1 MVSSLFYL
9 IFILISAGG
18 VSAALV
24 YGMVRLAIL
33 DHPNHRSAHHTPI
46 PKGGGLGVILAF
58 VLFYPFWGMPLGGG
72 AAQATWLMAVAL
84 FVLCGVSWLD
94 DLYQYP
100 PIVKFLAQCCAAG
113 LAVMAGQALGH
124 FFFPLSF
131 ASCSAMFGAGLWLV
145 FCMNAV
151 NFMDG
156 LNGLIAGCL
165 FTGSVF
171 LACCASFL
179 GIVEIRGVALLFAAS
194 LAGFLPFNFPQAR
207 IFMGDVGSQGCGL
220 LAGIA
225 ALFVAHFTSPNT
237 PSGCLM
243 GFALLFPLLYDVSF
257 TLIRRAWR
265 KQRLTQAHR
274 EHFYQILH
282 QKGVAAPLITLGEI
296 ALTLWSGGVALAVA
310 RLPLHQGAPLLVVLL
325 LLPQGLWSAWAFLS
339 DRINKHNQ

>member
-24 YGMVRLAIL
+24 YGMVHLAIL
-33 DHPNHRSAHHTPI
+33 DYPNHRSAHHTPI
-46 PKGGGLGVILAF
+46 PKGGGLGVMLAF
-58 VLFYPFWGMPLGGG
+58 VLFYPFLGMPLGGG

-113 LAVMAGQALGH
+113 LAVMAGQALGQ
-124 FFFPLSF
+124 FSASLSF
-131 ASCSAMFGAGLWLV
+131 TSCFAMFGAGLWLI

-156 LNGLIAGCL
+156 LNGLITLCL
-165 FTGSVF
+165 GVGAVF
-171 LACCASFL
+171 LAFCAPVL
-179 GIVEIRGVALLFAAS
+179 GVAEIGKPALLFAAV
-194 LAGFLPFNFPQAR
+194 LAGFLPFNFPKAR

-220 LAGIA
+220 LAGVA
-225 ALFVAHFTSPNT
+225 ALSIARFATP
-237 PSGCLM
+237 PSGCLW
-243 GFALLFPLLYDVSF
+243 GFAVLFPLLYDVCL
-257 TLIRRAWR
+257 TLICRAWQ

-274 EHFYQILH
+274 SHCYQRLY
-282 QKGVAAPLITLGEI
+282 QNGVPAPLITIGEGL
-296 ALTLWSGGVALAVA
+296 LTLWSGGVALAIA
-310 RLPLHQGAPLLVVLL
+310 HLPLPRGVLL
-325 LLPQGLWSAWAFLS
+325 LVTLLLIPQSLWSLWACFPTGI
-339 DRINKHNQ
+339 DKNNQ

>member
-1 MVSSLFYL
+1 MPLFIPFIPIIGAGVVSTS
-9 IFILISAGG
+9 
-18 VSAALV
+18 LV
-24 YGMVRLAIL
+24 YGMRRLAVL
-33 DHPNHRSAHHTPI
+33 DHPNHRSAHSAPI
-46 PKGGGLGVILAF
+46 PKGGGIGIMLSF
-58 VLFYPFWGMPLGGG
+58 MLFYPFFGTLFRGYGWATLCVACALG
-72 AAQATWLMAVAL
+72 L
-84 FVLCGVSWLD
+84 LCGVSWLD
-94 DLYQYP
+94 DLYQYSP
-100 PIVKFLAQCCAAG
+100 LVKLAAQCCAA
-113 LAVMAGQALGH
+113 VFVVCAGCLLV
-124 FFFPLSF
+124 PLSPF
-131 ASCSAMFGAGLWLV
+131 LMIVAGVWLV

-243 GFALLFPLLYDVSF
+243 GFALLFPLLYDVSL

-274 EHFYQILH
+274 EHFYQIFH
-282 QKGVAAPLITLGEI
+282 QNGVAAPLITLGEI
-296 ALTLWSGGVALAVA
+296 ALTLWSGSIALAVA

-325 LLPQGLWSAWAFLS
+325 LLPQGLWSAWAFLRCS
-339 DRINKHNQ
+339 RSVKQA